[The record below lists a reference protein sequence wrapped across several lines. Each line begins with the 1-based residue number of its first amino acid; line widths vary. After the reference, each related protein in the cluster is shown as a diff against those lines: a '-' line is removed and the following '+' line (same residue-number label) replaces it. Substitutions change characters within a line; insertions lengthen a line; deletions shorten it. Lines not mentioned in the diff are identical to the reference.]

1 MRSRGRPRSLDRDQA
16 LERAMKAF
24 WARGYDGVAVNDLPA
39 IVGASK
45 PTIYAVFNGKDDL
58 YARALAAYETLYLL
72 PELNRLDEETDLAA
86 GLRTWLG
93 SGAARYAGREGPK
106 GCLVVRG
113 LLDQFDAG
121 SAPARVL
128 LEIMRR
134 TQGRLE
140 AFLARFW
147 PKEPDKV
154 RQLAGYLVTL
164 RSGMA
169 VSAAAGASDDFLD
182 GIVALAGHQLLQLN
196 EPK

>member
-1 MRSRGRPRSLDRDQA
+1 
-16 LERAMKAF
+16 MKAF
-24 WARGYDGVAVNDLPA
+24 WSRGYDGVAVNDLPA

-58 YARALAAYETLYLL
+58 YARALAAYEALYIS
-72 PELNRLDEETDLAA
+72 PELNRLDDETDLAA
-86 GLRTWLG
+86 GLTAWLE
-93 SGAARYAGREGPK
+93 SGAARYAGREGPR

-121 SAPARVL
+121 SAPAHVL

-147 PKEPDKV
+147 PEEPDKV
-154 RQLAGYLVTL
+154 RQMAGYLVTL

-169 VSAAAGASDDFLD
+169 VNAAAGANNDFLN
-182 GIVALAGHQLLQLN
+182 GIVTSAVMSIHS
-196 EPK
+196 